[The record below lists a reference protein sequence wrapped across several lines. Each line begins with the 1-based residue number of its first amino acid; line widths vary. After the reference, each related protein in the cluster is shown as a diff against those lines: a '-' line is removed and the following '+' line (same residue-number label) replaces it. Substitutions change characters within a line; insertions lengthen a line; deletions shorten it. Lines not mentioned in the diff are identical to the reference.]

1 MRCLQLFLLA
11 LWISSIVACKPAD
24 NQDQTSAFEAHFEF
38 LDSVKIASLAPL
50 FLSDVDA
57 SGRMLLNDWYL
68 EHIYVT
74 DRDGSVSAAFE
85 ASGEGPDQVSSP
97 VEVAFWEEGL
107 LIKEMSPTQS
117 IHIFNGNFK
126 KIQKSPALAIDLVYL
141 TIPNMGKSFSTTK
154 KDDKTVII
162 GSEINVLSIELLQT
176 NKASFYESAEAGY
189 IFTVETGELV
199 RFNPFP
205 ANWEPR
211 KNKKWVGNQ
220 LPIMQLSQQGK
231 ILAILPTYGDQLF
244 FYAFDSNQPDA
255 LFDLKLVH
263 PERSGDMAYDAN
275 EDDSRVYP
283 FFNKLYSGD
292 DYLLAEFSTA
302 FPKTLLE
309 SFKMRGNALMTD
321 PEYLKAMETYG
332 KSKYI
337 LVDTK
342 GNQAAI
348 SELPREGS
356 IQYMDADN
364 VIYIK
369 PKEDVES
376 DFNVFYRYR
385 VSLRQP

>member
-1 MRCLQLFLLA
+1 MEISCFFMHLIPISLMRFL
-11 LWISSIVACKPAD
+11 
-24 NQDQTSAFEAHFEF
+24 TS
-38 LDSVKIASLAPL
+38 
-50 FLSDVDA
+50 
-57 SGRMLLNDWYL
+57 NWY
-68 EHIYVT
+68 
-74 DRDGSVSAAFE
+74 
-85 ASGEGPDQVSSP
+85 
-97 VEVAFWEEGL
+97 
-107 LIKEMSPTQS
+107 
-117 IHIFNGNFK
+117 
-126 KIQKSPALAIDLVYL
+126 IQKGVAIWLMMQMKM
-141 TIPNMGKSFSTTK
+141 I
-154 KDDKTVII
+154 
-162 GSEINVLSIELLQT
+162 Q
-176 NKASFYESAEAGY
+176 GY
-189 IFTVETGELV
+189 IL
-199 RFNPFP
+199 
-205 ANWEPR
+205 
-211 KNKKWVGNQ
+211 
-220 LPIMQLSQQGK
+220 
-231 ILAILPTYGDQLF
+231 
-244 FYAFDSNQPDA
+244 
-255 LFDLKLVH
+255 
-263 PERSGDMAYDAN
+263 
-275 EDDSRVYP
+275 

-292 DYLLAEFSTA
+292 NYLLAEFSTA